1 MIEIRAVRHHA
12 RFPGVSIFVDEVRG
26 DKFFCALP
34 LKMTERKPYESD
46 YGPGPT
52 VQLDKHAA
60 QKLMDD
66 LWDCGLRPSEG
77 SGSAGQ
83 LAAVQNHLEDMRKL
97 ISKVPLVGEQK

>member
-1 MIEIRAVRHHA
+1 MIQVRAVRHHA
-12 RFPGVSIFVDEVRG
+12 RFPGVSIFIDEIRG

-34 LKMTERKPYESD
+34 LEMTERQPFESD

-60 QKLMDD
+60 QKLIDD

-83 LAAVQNHLEDMRKL
+83 LAAVQNHLADMRKL
-97 ISKVPLVGEQK
+97 LSKVPLVGELK

>member
-1 MIEIRAVRHHA
+1 MVEVRALRHYN
-12 RFPGVSIFVDEVRG
+12 RFDGIAIFVDEVRG
-26 DKFFCALP
+26 DKFFVAAP
-34 LKMTERKPYESD
+34 LTMEERQPYESD

-52 VQLDKHAA
+52 VQLNKHAA

-83 LAAVQNHLEDMRKL
+83 LAAVQNHLADLRKL
-97 ISKVPLVGEQK
+97 LSKVPLVGEQK